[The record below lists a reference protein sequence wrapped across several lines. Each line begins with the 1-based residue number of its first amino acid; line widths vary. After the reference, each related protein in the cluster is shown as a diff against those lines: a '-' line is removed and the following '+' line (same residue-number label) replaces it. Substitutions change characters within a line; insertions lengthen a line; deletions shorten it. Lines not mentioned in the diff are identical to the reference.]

1 MIISLLVLGV
11 FHYFV
16 IKNEKKKMM
25 PNNLDDLG
33 EQYSHQVYLMAWGTY
48 QMKMLLLVSLQDIW
62 YFSLA
67 IIGPSYAY

>member
-33 EQYSHQVYLMAWGTY
+33 EQYSHQVYLMAWGMY
-48 QMKMLLLVSLQDIW
+48 QMKMLLLVSLQDVW

>member
-1 MIISLLVLGV
+1 
-11 FHYFV
+11 
-16 IKNEKKKMM
+16 MM